1 MRIKIILLHTKVKQ
15 RSYLHFCLCQSDA
28 LPGIWPVGSGGYFQT
43 GSRSPGT
50 PQRCCCFTVGL
61 TRRWRMKF
69 RTESRLTPPP
79 QASGRWFLPARMC
92 VRVCVS
98 IVGSSPAVAVQES
111 LSLHIQTQPSY
122 WSATGIMGWNP
133 HQLVVVVTAE
143 WVWVVQANLLWDVSW
158 LLFTSPLMFRWIHD
172 GVLASTFPCRSHTVV
187 GLDGG
192 FGWLSR

>member
-1 MRIKIILLHTKVKQ
+1 MLLLHCWTNSQMEDEVQ
-15 RSYLHFCLCQSDA
+15 DR
-28 LPGIWPVGSGGYFQT
+28 I
-43 GSRSPGT
+43 
-50 PQRCCCFTVGL
+50 TVD
-61 TRRWRMKF
+61 
-69 RTESRLTPPP
+69 PPP
-79 QASGRWFLPARMC
+79 P
-92 VRVCVS
+92 S

-172 GVLASTFPCRSHTVV
+172 GALASTFPCRSHTVV